1 LSKLIL
7 MVRVFSWLLL
17 LALPAILAEHE
28 ASQSTAPAWEP
39 GAVSGVT
46 VSFTSTRDSTFDKYA
61 RYVYSDGR
69 QMCSCCAYLV
79 WSGRG
84 DLVLV
89 L

>member
-1 LSKLIL
+1 
-7 MVRVFSWLLL
+7 MVRVFSWLLLL

-46 VSFTSTRDSTFDKYA
+46 VSFTSTRDSSTVEKYA

-69 QMCSCCAYLV
+69 QVCSCCAYLV

>member
-1 LSKLIL
+1 
-7 MVRVFSWLLL
+7 MVVVVARV
-17 LALPAILAEHE
+17 PAILAEHE

-46 VSFTSTRDSTFDKYA
+46 VSFTSTRDSSTVEKYV

-69 QMCSCCAYLV
+69 QLCSCCVYLV

>member
-1 LSKLIL
+1 
-7 MVRVFSWLLL
+7 MVRVFSWLLLL

-46 VSFTSTRDSTFDKYA
+46 VSFTSRRDSST
-61 RYVYSDGR
+61 VEMYSDGR
-69 QMCSCCAYLV
+69 QVCSCCAYLV